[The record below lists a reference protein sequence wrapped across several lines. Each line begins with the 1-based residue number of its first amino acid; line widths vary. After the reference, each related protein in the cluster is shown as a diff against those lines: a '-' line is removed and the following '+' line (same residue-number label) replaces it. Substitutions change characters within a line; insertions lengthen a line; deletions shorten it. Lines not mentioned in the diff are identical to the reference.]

1 MQQSRSRHSAT
12 PSLKTDHYELT
23 MLQAALASGVAH
35 RRAVFELFTRRLPT
49 GRRYGVVAGIG
60 RAIEAVAEFRF
71 DDAQIAF
78 LRDHHVVDEP
88 TLAYLADYRFTG
100 SIHCYREGELFFPQS
115 PIITVEATFGEAVLL
130 ETLLLSILNHDS
142 AVASAASRMVTAAQ
156 GAGIIE
162 MGSRR
167 TGDEAAVVAARATYV
182 AGFGATSNLEAGYRY
197 GIPTTGT
204 AAHAFTL
211 AHDSEPEAFAAQV
224 ASLGT
229 GTTLLVDTYDIPT
242 GIRNAVAAGGTSLGG
257 IRIDSG
263 DLYVETTRARALL
276 DELGATSTK
285 IVVSSDLDEYVID
298 DLVSQGAPI
307 DGYGIGTRVVTG
319 SGAPTASM
327 VYKLVE
333 IEDPDGQ
340 MRPVAKKSA
349 DKASVGGFKDA
360 TRVLD
365 AHGIAVAELAV
376 PRAAGTSAN
385 HPAGTT
391 TRDLQVTYVRDGE
404 IADLPTLD
412 EVRAHHRAALAE
424 LPPSALDVVAG
435 TPYLTARS

>member
-1 MQQSRSRHSAT
+1 MEQVQARPSTT

-35 RRAVFELFTRRLPT
+35 RRAVFELFTRRLPA

-60 RAIEAVAEFRF
+60 RAIEAVADFRF
-71 DDAQIAF
+71 DDAQLAF
-78 LRDHHVVDEP
+78 LRENRVVDDA
-88 TLAYLADYRFTG
+88 TLAYLAGYRFTG
-100 SIHCYREGELFFPQS
+100 SIHTYREGELFFPQS
-115 PIITVEATFGEAVLL
+115 PIVTVEGTFGEAVLL

-156 GAGIIE
+156 GASIIE

-167 TGDEAAVVAARATYV
+167 TGDEAAVVAARAAYV
-182 AGFGATSNLEAGYRY
+182 AGFGATSNLEAGFRY

-211 AHDSEPEAFAAQV
+211 AHGSEPEAFAAQV

-229 GTTLLVDTYDIPT
+229 GTTLLVDTYDIPQ
-242 GIRNAVAAGGTSLGG
+242 GIRNAVAAAGPTLGG

-263 DLYVETTRARALL
+263 DLFVETTRARALL
-276 DELGATSTK
+276 DELGARGTR

-333 IEDPDGQ
+333 IEDDDGR

-349 DKASVGGFKDA
+349 DKASVGGLKDA

-365 AHGIAVAELAV
+365 AHGVAVAELAV
-376 PRAAGTSAN
+376 PRASQTRVE
-385 HPAGTT
+385 HPAGATV
-391 TRDLQVTYVRDGE
+391 RDLQVTYVRDG
-404 IADLPTLD
+404 ATAPLPTLD
-412 EVRAHHRAALAE
+412 DVRAHHRAALAE

>member
-1 MQQSRSRHSAT
+1 MSGQTRRSTT

-23 MLQAALASGVAH
+23 MLQAALASGAAH
-35 RRAVFELFTRRLPT
+35 KRAVFELFTRRLPT

-60 RAIEAVAEFRF
+60 RALEAVAAFRF
-71 DDAQIAF
+71 DDAQLDY
-78 LRDHHVVDEP
+78 LRENAVVNDA
-88 TLAYLADYRFTG
+88 TLEYLERYRFTG
-100 SIHCYREGELFFPQS
+100 TIHAYREGELFFPQS
-115 PIITVEATFGEAVLL
+115 PIVTVEGTFGEAVLL
-130 ETLLLSILNHDS
+130 ETVLLSILNHDS
-142 AVASAASRMVTAAQ
+142 AVASAAARMVQAAQ

-167 TGDEAAVVAARATYV
+167 TGDEAAVVAARAAYV
-182 AGFGATSNLEAGYRY
+182 AGFGATSNLEAGFRY

-224 ASLGT
+224 ASLGA
-229 GTTLLVDTYDIPT
+229 GTTLLVDTYDIPQ
-242 GIRNAVAAGGTSLGG
+242 GIRNAVAAAGPELGG

-263 DLYVETTRARALL
+263 DLYVETTRARVLL
-276 DELGATSTK
+276 DELGATRTK

-333 IEDPDGQ
+333 IEGADGA
-340 MRPVAKKSA
+340 MHSVAKKSA
-349 DKASVGGFKDA
+349 DKASVGGLKRA

-365 AHGIAVAELAV
+365 AHGVAVAELAV
-376 PRAAGTSAN
+376 PRTDPADAD
-385 HPAGTT
+385 HPAGT
-391 TRDLQVTYVRDGE
+391 RSRELQVTYVRDG
-404 IADLPTLD
+404 ICADLPSLD

>member
-1 MQQSRSRHSAT
+1 MNGRTRRSTT

-35 RRAVFELFTRRLPT
+35 KRAVFELFTRRLPA

-60 RAIEAVAEFRF
+60 RAIEAVADFRF
-71 DDAQIAF
+71 DAAQLDH
-78 LRDHHVVDEP
+78 LRDNRVVDEA

-100 SIHCYREGELFFPQS
+100 SIHAYREGEIFFPQS
-115 PIITVEATFGEAVLL
+115 PILTVEGTFGEAVLL
-130 ETLLLSILNHDS
+130 ETVLLSILNHDS
-142 AVASAASRMVTAAQ
+142 AVAAAAARMVQAAR

-182 AGFGATSNLEAGYRY
+182 AGFGATSNLEAGFRY

-211 AHDSEPEAFAAQV
+211 AHDSEAEAFAAQV
-224 ASLGT
+224 LSLGA
-229 GTTLLVDTYDIPT
+229 GTTLLVDTYDIPQ
-242 GIRNAVAAGGTSLGG
+242 GIRNAVAAGGPELGG

-276 DELGATSTK
+276 DELGATGTK

-333 IEDPDGQ
+333 IEGPDGA

-349 DKASVGGFKDA
+349 DKASVGGLKHA
-360 TRVLD
+360 TRILD
-365 AHGIAVAELAV
+365 AHGVAVAELAV
-376 PRAAGTSAN
+376 PRTQTARVD
-385 HPAGTT
+385 HPAGS
-391 TRDLQVTYVRDGE
+391 RSRELQVTYVRDGSC
-404 IADLPTLD
+404 ADLPSLD

>member
-1 MQQSRSRHSAT
+1 MRPSAT

-23 MLQAALASGVAH
+23 MLQAALRSGVAH
-35 RRAVFELFTRRLPT
+35 RRAVFELFTRRLPA

-60 RAIEAVAEFRF
+60 RAIEAVADFRF
-71 DDAQIAF
+71 DAEQIAF
-78 LRDHHVVDEP
+78 LRDARVVDEP
-88 TLAYLADYRFTG
+88 TLEYLAAYRFSG
-100 SIHCYREGELFFPQS
+100 SVHAYREGELFFPAS

-130 ETLLLSILNHDS
+130 ETVLLSILNHDS
-142 AVASAASRMVTAAQ
+142 AVASAAARMVQAAQ

-167 TGDEAAVVAARATYV
+167 TGDESAVVAARAAYV
-182 AGFGATSNLEAGYRY
+182 AGFGATSNLEAGFRY

-211 AHDSEPEAFAAQV
+211 AHDDEPQAFAAQI
-224 ASLGT
+224 ASLGV

-242 GIRNAVAAGGTSLGG
+242 GIRNAVAAGGADLGG
-257 IRIDSG
+257 VRIDSG

-276 DELGATSTK
+276 DELGATRTK
-285 IVVSSDLDEYVID
+285 IIVSSDLDEYVIS
-298 DLVSQGAPI
+298 DLVSQKAPI
-307 DGYGIGTRVVTG
+307 DGYGVGTRVVTG

-333 IEDPDGQ
+333 IEDDAGR

-349 DKASVGGFKDA
+349 DKASVGGLKTA

-365 AHGIAVAELAV
+365 ADGVAVAEVAV
-376 PRAAGTSAN
+376 PRHAPPGAVDDVAPPAGTSR
-385 HPAGTT
+385 P
-391 TRDLQVTYVRDGE
+391 LQVTYVRDGE
-404 IADLPTLD
+404 IAPLPTLD
-412 EVRAHHRAALAE
+412 EVRTHHRAAIAE
-424 LPPSALDVVAG
+424 LPPHALDVVAG
-435 TPYLTARS
+435 TPHLTARS